1 MADTSKRRRRKSRD
15 TKRGKHGPALAAG
28 RVQAGPGSKATSGA
42 AGGHT
47 AQSSDNL
54 DKFSISGEVRSDGA
68 SSRRCAIRRFPVVD
82 SAVAARERVAWQ
94 ALAAFGAAGTGP
106 GRRGVAAT
114 SDTTQRRWGGKDA
127 VPPPADEAAVGS
139 KVNTKG
145 KGARS
150 DGAQANADES
160 AVVTSAEDAN
170 TDVGFDVDLPSDEAD
185 IDREWAD
192 VSPTVRDSAPT
203 PQHGR
208 ADLSQDPAPTG
219 AP

>member
-1 MADTSKRRRRKSRD
+1 MGRRSRPGACKPARVPKRQAAPQGGTPRSLPTISINSPLVGRSAATAHRVD
-15 TKRGKHGPALAAG
+15 DALSVA
-28 RVQAGPGSKATSGA
+28 
-42 AGGHT
+42 
-47 AQSSDNL
+47 
-54 DKFSISGEVRSDGA
+54 
-68 SSRRCAIRRFPVVD
+68 FPVVD